1 MACARTPAGPRI
13 TSERFNSGTNLC
25 QSFTVKVVNLNVN
38 LNVFLEMFTLS
49 VQVERSPEFADA
61 GSNILED

>member
-25 QSFTVKVVNLNVN
+25 KSFTVKVVNLNV
-38 LNVFLEMFTLS
+38 FLEIFTLS